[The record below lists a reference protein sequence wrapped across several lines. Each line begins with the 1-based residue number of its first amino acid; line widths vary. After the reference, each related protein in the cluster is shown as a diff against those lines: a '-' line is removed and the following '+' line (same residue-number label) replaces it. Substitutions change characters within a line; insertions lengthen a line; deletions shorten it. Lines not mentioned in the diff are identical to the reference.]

1 MRTVANLQ
9 LHYAMRSKK
18 VIWYMQG
25 FAKFHYIANFVYTF
39 EK

>member
-25 FAKFHYIANFVYTF
+25 FAKFHYITIIVYTF
-39 EK
+39 KQ